1 MGGDDLCP
9 FGHTSGGLRPQAAA
23 EHSFFWLK
31 SILNFEGRYIFRNYS
46 ILNSLTMHINYKG
59 A

>member
-1 MGGDDLCP
+1 MGGHDSCP
-9 FGHTSGGLRPQAAA
+9 FGRTSGGLRPQAAA

-31 SILNFEGRYIFRNYS
+31 SILNFEGRYIFRKL
-46 ILNSLTMHINYKG
+46 LNFKFTYHAYKG